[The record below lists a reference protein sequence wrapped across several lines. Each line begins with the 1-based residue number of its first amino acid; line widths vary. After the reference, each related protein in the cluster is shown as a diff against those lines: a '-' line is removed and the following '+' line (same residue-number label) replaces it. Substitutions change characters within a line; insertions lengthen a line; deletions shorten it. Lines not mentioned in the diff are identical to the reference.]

1 LPPAAHRKKETTM
14 KTKAAVLL
22 SGAIIALLLVSRY
35 FALSRAGMPLGW
47 MLYLGLP
54 ITAAGVVFALRL
66 INLGTGWRTAVD
78 VSPPPA
84 RPLPLPAPEGLVAER
99 LRQLDELHGRGVL
112 SDTEYSAQ
120 RLQIIST
127 M

>member
-1 LPPAAHRKKETTM
+1 M

-22 SGAIIALLLVSRY
+22 SGAIVALVLFSRY
-35 FALSRAGMPLGW
+35 FALSSAGMPSGW
-47 MLYLGLP
+47 LLYFGLP
-54 ITAAGVVFALRL
+54 ITAAGVLFALRL
-66 INLGTGWRTAVD
+66 INLGTGWRSAVD

-84 RPLPLPAPEGLVAER
+84 RALPLPAPEALIAER
-99 LRQLDELHGRGVL
+99 LRQLEELHARGTL

-120 RLQIIST
+120 RLQIISS

>member
-1 LPPAAHRKKETTM
+1 M

-22 SGAIIALLLVSRY
+22 SGAIVALVLVSRY

-47 MLYLGLP
+47 LLYFGLP
-54 ITAAGVVFALRL
+54 ITATGVLFALRL
-66 INLGTGWRTAVD
+66 INLGAGWRTAVD
-78 VSPPPA
+78 NSKPEELVS
-84 RPLPLPAPEGLVAER
+84 ER
-99 LRQLDELHGRGVL
+99 LRQLEELHTRGAI

-120 RLQIIST
+120 RWQIIST

>member
-1 LPPAAHRKKETTM
+1 M

-22 SGAIIALLLVSRY
+22 SGAIVALVLVTRY

-47 MLYLGLP
+47 LLYFGLP
-54 ITAAGVVFALRL
+54 ITAAGVLFALRL
-66 INLGTGWRTAVD
+66 INLGAGWRSVD
-78 VSPPPA
+78 NSKPGELVS
-84 RPLPLPAPEGLVAER
+84 ER
-99 LRQLDELHGRGVL
+99 LRQLEELHTRGAI

-120 RLQIIST
+120 RWQIIST

>member
-1 LPPAAHRKKETTM
+1 M

-22 SGAIIALLLVSRY
+22 SGAIVALVLVSRY

-47 MLYLGLP
+47 VLYFGLP
-54 ITAAGVVFALRL
+54 ITAAGVLFALRL
-66 INLGTGWRTAVD
+66 INLGAGWRTSVD
-78 VSPPPA
+78 NSKPGVWA
-84 RPLPLPAPEGLVAER
+84 RPLAPRASEELVAER
-99 LRQLDELHGRGVL
+99 LRQLEELHTRGAI

-120 RLQIIST
+120 RWQIIST

>member
-1 LPPAAHRKKETTM
+1 M

-22 SGAIIALLLVSRY
+22 SGAIVALVLVSRY

-47 MLYLGLP
+47 LLYFGLP
-54 ITAAGVVFALRL
+54 ITAAGVLFALRL
-66 INLGTGWRTAVD
+66 INLGAGWRTAVD
-78 VSPPPA
+78 NSKPEELVS
-84 RPLPLPAPEGLVAER
+84 ER
-99 LRQLDELHGRGVL
+99 LRQLDELHARGAI

-120 RLQIIST
+120 RWQIIST